1 MAGKSDRK
9 PAVSAIVNDFL
20 NIPVS
25 SLKGIGAKRAAG
37 LKKRGISTVLDLL
50 YLIPKDYEDRTKI
63 TPFSKLENNQPA
75 YIKGKVLSS
84 GEERLFRSRK
94 NLFKIIVGEGIF
106 QVDLC
111 WFNVKKAY
119 FTLFSC
125 PGQEICAYGPVT
137 CHNNRVQM
145 YHPDITTAGDNET
158 PALLPV
164 YPLIEGLSNRQ
175 LRPLIRAAISEYL
188 DLMIDPVPE
197 IILKRADLPGLKEA
211 ISALHL
217 PDSSSDLQG
226 LNSGET
232 PFHRRIIFDRFLN
245 LTLRMSHD
253 RQQRRFQT
261 TTPLKIP
268 ERMLMEIRASFPFPM
283 TGDQMKCVAEIR
295 EDLISGR
302 PMNRL
307 IMGDVGTGKTLVAV
321 AASCMVVK
329 NNLQVA
335 VMAPT
340 QLLAEQ
346 HMAYFCAL
354 PPEMGFKPVLLTSAL
369 KKQEK
374 EKIYDSVKNGTF
386 NIVIGTHALIQDR
399 LSFDNLGLAVI
410 DEQHRFGVNQR
421 SMIIEKG
428 KNTHVLSMSAT
439 PIPRTIALTIYYDR
453 DVSIIAQY
461 PGTHIPVSTILVER
475 AKKRWI
481 FDMMNKMLE
490 EGSQVY
496 IICPLIDESENMEL
510 KSVVEMAANLKKIIN
525 PRYRV
530 EYLHGQMEQAI
541 KDATLKE
548 FREGKIAVLVATT
561 VIEVGI
567 HVPNASLMIIEH
579 PERLGLAQLHQLRGR
594 VGRSGKGGTCILVS
608 PETPSQMTRKR
619 LSIMENVSDGFEIAR
634 MDMEF
639 RGHGEITGTRQSG
652 LSEFELGEIFAN
664 HDLFRATGD
673 MVKEIFDADPDLK
686 LPEHRH
692 FRAML
697 ERIKNITV

>member
-9 PAVSAIVNDFL
+9 PAVSAIANDFL
-20 NIPVS
+20 NIPVAR
-25 SLKGIGAKRAAG
+25 LKGIGVKRAAG

-63 TPFSKLENNQPA
+63 IPFNKLEYNKPA
-75 YIKGKVLSS
+75 HIKGKVLSS

-94 NLFKIIVGEGIF
+94 NLFKIILSEGIY

-119 FTLFSC
+119 FNLFCS
-125 PGQEICAYGPVT
+125 PGQEICAYGHVT
-137 CHNNRVQM
+137 CHGNRVQM
-145 YHPDITTAGDNET
+145 YHPDITTAGDDET

-164 YPLIEGLSNRQ
+164 YPVIEGLSNRQ
-175 LRPLIRAAISEYL
+175 LRPLIRAAIKEYL
-188 DLMIDPVPE
+188 DLVIDPVPE
-197 IILKRADLPGLKEA
+197 IFLKNAHLPGLKET
-211 ISALHL
+211 IMALHS
-217 PDSSSDLQG
+217 PDKSSDLQG
-226 LNSGET
+226 LKSGET

-245 LTLRMSHD
+245 LALRMSHD
-253 RQQRRFQT
+253 RRQRVFQT

-268 ERMLMEIRASFPFPM
+268 ERMLMEINTFFPFPL
-283 TGDQMKCVAEIR
+283 TDDQIKCIEEIR
-295 EDLISGR
+295 NDLISGI

-321 AASCMVVK
+321 AAAYMVIK

-354 PPEMGFKPVLLTSAL
+354 PPEMGFKPVVITSAL
-369 KKQEK
+369 KRPEK
-374 EKIYDSVKNGTF
+374 EKIYDSVKDGAY
-386 NIVIGTHALIQDR
+386 NIVIGTHALIQDK
-399 LSFDNLGLAVI
+399 LSFKKLGLAVI

-428 KNTHVLSMSAT
+428 ENSHVLSMSAT
-439 PIPRTIALTIYYDR
+439 PIPRTIALTLYYDR

-461 PGTHIPVSTILVER
+461 PGARIPVSTILVER
-475 AKKRWI
+475 TKKRWI
-481 FDMMNKMLE
+481 FDSMIKMLE
-490 EGSQVY
+490 EGGQVY

-510 KSVVEMAANLKKIIN
+510 KSVIEMATNLKKIIN
-525 PRYRV
+525 PSHRV
-530 EYLHGQMEQAI
+530 EYLHGQMEQAL

-548 FREGKIAVLVATT
+548 FREGKIAILVATT

-594 VGRSGKGGTCILVS
+594 IGRGGKGGTCILVS
-608 PETPSQMTRKR
+608 PESMSIMTRNR
-619 LSIMENVSDGFEIAR
+619 LSVMTQCSDGFEIAR

-652 LSEFELGEIFAN
+652 LSEFELGEVFEN
-664 HDLFRATGD
+664 HDLFRMTSD
-673 MVKEIFDADPDLK
+673 MVKEIFEKDPDLK
-686 LPEHRH
+686 QPEHRH
-692 FRAML
+692 FRAIL
-697 ERIKNITV
+697 ERSKNITV

>member
-9 PAVSAIVNDFL
+9 PAVSAIANDFL

-25 SLKGIGAKRAAG
+25 GLRGIGAKMAAG
-37 LKKRGISTVLDLL
+37 LKKKGISTVLDLF

-63 TPFSKLENNQPA
+63 TPFNRLEYGKPA

-94 NLFKIIVGEGIF
+94 NLFKIILSEGIF

-119 FTLFSC
+119 FTHISC
-125 PGQEICAYGPVT
+125 PGQEIYAYGQIT

-145 YHPDITTAGDNET
+145 YHPDIATEDDDET
-158 PALLPV
+158 SALLPV
-164 YPLIEGLSNRQ
+164 YPVIEGLSNRQ
-175 LRPLIRAAISEYL
+175 LRPVIRAAIKEYL
-188 DLMIDPVPE
+188 DLIIDPVPE
-197 IILKRADLPGLKEA
+197 LFLKRANLPGLKEA
-211 ISALHL
+211 IMALHS
-217 PDSSSDLQG
+217 PDNTSDLQG
-226 LNSGET
+226 LKSGET

-245 LTLRMSHD
+245 LALRMSHD
-253 RQQRRFQT
+253 RNKRVFQT
-261 TTPLKIP
+261 TAPLKIP
-268 ERMLMEIRASFPFPM
+268 ETMLMEIRASFPFPL
-283 TGDQMKCVAEIR
+283 TDDQMRCINEIR
-295 EDLISGR
+295 EDLISGK

-321 AASCMVVK
+321 AAAYMVIK

-354 PPEMGFKPVLLTSAL
+354 PSEMGFKPALLTSAL
-369 KKQEK
+369 KRQEK
-374 EKIYDSVKNGTF
+374 EKIYDSVKDGTC
-386 NIVIGTHALIQDR
+386 NIVIGTHALIQDK
-399 LSFDNLGLAVI
+399 LSFKKLGLAVI

-428 KNTHVLSMSAT
+428 KNSHVLSMSAT
-439 PIPRTIALTIYYDR
+439 PIPRTIALTLYYDR

-461 PGTHIPVSTILVER
+461 PGTRIPVSTILVER

-481 FDMMNKMLE
+481 FDTMIKTLE
-490 EGSQVY
+490 EGGQVY

-510 KSVVEMAANLKKIIN
+510 KSVINMAEGLKKIIK
-525 PRYRV
+525 PGYRV
-530 EYLHGQMEQAI
+530 EYLHGQMEQEI

-548 FREGKIAVLVATT
+548 FREGKIALLVATT

-594 VGRSGKGGTCILVS
+594 VGRGGKGGSCILVS
-608 PETPSQMTRKR
+608 PDSMSEMSRKR
-619 LSIMENVSDGFEIAR
+619 LSVMEKVNDGFEIAR

-639 RGHGEITGTRQSG
+639 RGHGEIAGTRQSG
-652 LSEFELGEIFAN
+652 LSEFELGEVFEN
-664 HDLFRATGD
+664 HDLFRMTSD

-686 LPEHRH
+686 RPEHRH
-692 FRAML
+692 FRAIL
-697 ERIKNITV
+697 ERTKDITI

>member
-25 SLKGIGAKRAAG
+25 KLKGIGDKRAAG
-37 LKKRGISTVLDLL
+37 LNKRGISTVLDLF

-63 TPFSKLENNQPA
+63 TPLNKLEYGKPA

-94 NLFKIIVGEGIF
+94 NIFKIILGENIF

-119 FTLFSC
+119 FTSFC
-125 PGQEICAYGPVT
+125 CTGQEICAYGTVT
-137 CHNNRVQM
+137 FHNHRIQM
-145 YHPDITTAGDNET
+145 YHPDITTAGDDEA

-175 LRPLIRAAISEYL
+175 LRPLIRAAIKEYL
-188 DLMIDPVPE
+188 DLIIDPVPE
-197 IILKRADLPGLKEA
+197 IILKRADLPGLKET

-217 PDSSSDLQG
+217 PDNSSDLQG
-226 LNSGET
+226 LINGET

-253 RQQRRFQT
+253 RQQRGFQT
-261 TTPLKIP
+261 TPPLKIP
-268 ERMLMEIRASFPFPM
+268 ERMFKGIKAFFPFPL
-283 TGDQMKCVAEIR
+283 TGDQQKCIEEIR

-321 AASCMVVK
+321 AASYMAIK
-329 NNLQVA
+329 NSLQVA

-369 KKQEK
+369 KRQEK
-374 EKIYDSVKNGTF
+374 ERIYDSVKDGTY
-386 NIVIGTHALIQDR
+386 NIVIGTHALIQER
-399 LSFDNLGLAVI
+399 LNFDNLGLAVI

-481 FDMMNKMLE
+481 FDSMNKMLE

-510 KSVVEMAANLKKIIN
+510 KSVIEMAAGLKKIIN

-530 EYLHGQMEQAI
+530 EYLHGQMEQAK

-594 VGRSGKGGTCILVS
+594 VGRGGKGGTCILVS
-608 PETPSQMTRKR
+608 PESMSEMSRKR
-619 LSIMENVSDGFEIAR
+619 LSVMEKVSDGFEIAR

-652 LSEFELGEIFAN
+652 LSEFELGEIFEN
-664 HDLFRATGD
+664 HDLFRMTGD
-673 MVKEIFDADPDLK
+673 MVKEIFEKDPDLK
-686 LPEHRH
+686 LPEHRY
-692 FRAML
+692 FRVIL
-697 ERIKNITV
+697 ERAKDITI